1 MQNNQILDRIFWHAL
16 TGAHARHASGDG
28 GARRYT
34 AGFSPIIAFADSAA
48 PLMAMAHKTPK
59 AVRRRSIVPSSLH
72 AMLRHPAGFKFHVF
86 GRLRKFAYRLI
97 CIAYSITLMSMAKT
111 TIRGG

>member
-1 MQNNQILDRIFWHAL
+1 MHNNPFLDRIFWHAL

-48 PLMAMAHKTPK
+48 PDFAALAPHCACLLYTSPSPRDRQKSRM
-59 AVRRRSIVPSSLH
+59 PSS
-72 AMLRHPAGFKFHVF
+72 A
-86 GRLRKFAYRLI
+86 
-97 CIAYSITLMSMAKT
+97 
-111 TIRGG
+111 